1 MLTKNERNAIKAL
14 RNRENR
20 LNEKRMV
27 VEGDKC
33 VIELLKSS
41 IETKRIYV
49 TNGIEINE
57 IRTLAEKK
65 SIEVTDVSS
74 KDMEIMSSMRTAP
87 GILALGRVVEFSAED
102 VVGGLKNV
110 QNSAIPTVM
119 ILDDVSDPGNVGT
132 LIRTA
137 DWFGLAGIVCSAR
150 TADIWNPKTIQSSM
164 GSVFRI
170 PICTANPLDIIKRF
184 ALKAVAL
191 DARGD
196 NFFESTLVPDAI
208 VIGSESHGLS
218 DGLIDVC
225 EATWSIPGKGNAE
238 SLNAAIA
245 GAIVTSELSRRL
257 SALGL

>member
-1 MLTKNERNAIKAL
+1 MLTKKERNAIKAL
-14 RNRENR
+14 RNRDNR

-49 TNGIEINE
+49 TNGIEIDE
-57 IRTLAEKK
+57 IRTLAEKNL
-65 SIEVTDVSS
+65 IEVTDVAS

-87 GILALGRVVEFSAED
+87 GVLALGSIVKFSAED
-102 VVGGLKNV
+102 VVGGLKNM
-110 QNSAIPTVM
+110 SSAAIPTVM

-170 PICTANPLDIIKRF
+170 PICTANPKDVIKQF
-184 ALKAVAL
+184 ELKAVAL

-196 NFFESTLVPDAI
+196 NFFESKLVPDAI

-218 DGLIDVC
+218 EGLIDVC
-225 EATWSIPGKGNAE
+225 NTTWSIPGKGSAE

-257 SALGL
+257 SVLGL

>member
-1 MLTKNERNAIKAL
+1 
-14 RNRENR
+14 
-20 LNEKRMV
+20 
-27 VEGDKC
+27 
-33 VIELLKSS
+33 
-41 IETKRIYV
+41 
-49 TNGIEINE
+49 
-57 IRTLAEKK
+57 
-65 SIEVTDVSS
+65 
-74 KDMEIMSSMRTAP
+74 MEIMSSMRTAP
-87 GILALGRVVEFSAED
+87 GVLALGRVVEFSAED
-102 VVGGLKNV
+102 VVGGLKNI

-218 DGLIDVC
+218 DGLIDAC
-225 EATWSIPGKGNAE
+225 DATWSIPGNGNAE

-257 SALGL
+257 SELGL

>member
-49 TNGIEINE
+49 TNGIEIDE
-57 IRTLAEKK
+57 IRTLAEKNL
-65 SIEVTDVSS
+65 IEVTDVSS

-87 GILALGRVVEFSAED
+87 GVLALGSLVEFSAED
-102 VVGGLKNV
+102 VVGGLKNISH
-110 QNSAIPTVM
+110 SAIPAVM

-150 TADIWNPKTIQSSM
+150 TADIWNPKTYQ
-164 GSVFRI
+164 
-170 PICTANPLDIIKRF
+170 K
-184 ALKAVAL
+184 
-191 DARGD
+191 
-196 NFFESTLVPDAI
+196 
-208 VIGSESHGLS
+208 
-218 DGLIDVC
+218 
-225 EATWSIPGKGNAE
+225 
-238 SLNAAIA
+238 
-245 GAIVTSELSRRL
+245 
-257 SALGL
+257 